1 MILIINICEER
12 LHYLEFVKPIEDI
25 LRKEKIEYQTIYYKK
40 ITDKE
45 LLNKK
50 LEKIIICGTSLKDN
64 EYLENLDYFK
74 WIKLPKLKGAAASSL
89 GEKPILGICGGMQIL
104 SLIFGGVL
112 VENKEIGQIKIQFEK
127 KFLNFEPSLKEVYL
141 LHNYAVIN
149 NEFEVFASSERLRGR
164 EKFKLYNNPCE
175 VGSKE
180 FKIPQAIKHK
190 IKPIY
195 GVLFHPEV
203 RNKELINY
211 FCKEG

>member
-1 MILIINICEER
+1 MILIINICKEK

-25 LRKEKIEYQTIYYKK
+25 LREKNIEYKTIYYKK

-50 LEKIIICGTSLKDN
+50 LKKIIICGTSLKDN
-64 EYLENLDYFK
+64 EYLENLDSFK
-74 WIKLPKLKGAAASSL
+74 WLKFPKLNI
-89 GEKPILGICGGMQIL
+89 PILGICGGMQIL

-112 VENKEIGQIKIQFEK
+112 VENKEIGQIKIQFDKE
-127 KFLNFEPSLKEVYL
+127 FLNFKPSLIEVYL

-149 NEFEVFASSERLRGR
+149 NDFEVFANSH
-164 EKFKLYNNPCE
+164 
-175 VGSKE
+175 E

-190 IKPIY
+190 TKSLY

-203 RNKELINY
+203 RNKDLIRN
-211 FCKEG
+211 FVNN

>member
-1 MILIINICEER
+1 MILIINLCKER

-25 LRKEKIEYQTIYYKK
+25 LKEKDIEYKTIYYKK

-50 LEKIIICGTSLKDN
+50 LKKIIICGTSLKDN

-74 WIKLPKLKGAAASSL
+74 WIKFPKLN
-89 GEKPILGICGGMQIL
+89 KPIFGICGGMQII
-104 SLIFGGVL
+104 SLVFGGAL
-112 VENKEIGQIKIQFEK
+112 IENKEIGQIEIKFDKE
-127 KFLNFEPSLKEVYL
+127 FLNFKPSAKKVYL

-149 NEFEVFASSERLRGR
+149 NEFEVFASSQEL
-164 EKFKLYNNPCE
+164 E
-175 VGSKE
+175 
-180 FKIPQAIKHK
+180 IPQAIKHK
-190 IKPIY
+190 TKPIY

-211 FCKEG
+211 FCEKI

>member
-1 MILIINICEER
+1 MILIINICKEK

-64 EYLENLDYFK
+64 GYLENLEHFK
-74 WIKLPKLKGAAASSL
+74 WINFPKLKCPAGSSL
-89 GEKPILGICGGMQIL
+89 EGKPILGICGGMQII
-104 SLIFGGVL
+104 SLIFGGIL
-112 VENKEIGQIKIQFEK
+112 VENKEIGQIKVRFRKE
-127 KFLNFEPSLKEVYL
+127 FLNLKPSEKEVYL
-141 LHNYAVIN
+141 LHNYSVIN
-149 NEFEVFASSERLRGR
+149 NEFEVFASSQEL
-164 EKFKLYNNPCE
+164 E
-175 VGSKE
+175 
-180 FKIPQAIKHK
+180 IPQAIKHK
-190 IKPIY
+190 TKPIY

-211 FCKEG
+211 FCEKI

>member
-1 MILIINICEER
+1 MTLLCLLKGVKFLQPEKIPGKWNWKLNKMILIINICEER

-50 LEKIIICGTSLKDN
+50 LNKIIICGTSLKDS
-64 EYLENLDYFK
+64 EYLENLNYFK
-74 WIKLPKLKGAAASSL
+74 WIKFPKLN
-89 GEKPILGICGGMQIL
+89 KPILGICGGMQII

-127 KFLNFEPSLKEVYL
+127 EFLNFKPSLKEVYL

-149 NEFEVFASSERLRGR
+149 SEFEVFAGSERLRGR
-164 EKFKLYNNPCE
+164 EKNKLDND
-175 VGSKE
+175 
-180 FKIPQAIKHK
+180 
-190 IKPIY
+190 
-195 GVLFHPEV
+195 L
-203 RNKELINY
+203 
-211 FCKEG
+211 